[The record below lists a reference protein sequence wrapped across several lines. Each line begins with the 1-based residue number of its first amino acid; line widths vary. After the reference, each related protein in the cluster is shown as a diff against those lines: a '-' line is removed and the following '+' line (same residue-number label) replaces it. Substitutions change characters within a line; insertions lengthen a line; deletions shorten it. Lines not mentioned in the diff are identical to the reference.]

1 MLKRFMAIAVLFL
14 ISSCGFAPLHSV
26 DSDSEFSK
34 IKVVVADE
42 TKAPSKMTSLLK
54 SELDDSLNVTGV
66 NKLSEYLLD
75 VRLVRVNTAYETQ
88 SNTVNLRTRVTITA
102 NFTLTTMSDFKV
114 VLQDKVT
121 SVDSFEDSDSPYA
134 TLISDEE
141 TANKMAQGLAKEIKL
156 RVASKLKS
164 L

>member
-1 MLKRFMAIAVLFL
+1 MLKRFVAILGLFF

-26 DSDSEFSK
+26 DNDSEFSK
-34 IKVVVADE
+34 IKVTVSDE

-54 SELDDSLNVTGV
+54 SELDDSLNVYGS
-66 NKLSEYLLD
+66 NKPSEYLLD
-75 VRLVRVNTAYETQ
+75 VNLVKVNTAYETQ

-102 NFTLTTMSDFKV
+102 NFVLTRISDFEA
-114 VLQDKVT
+114 VLKDKVI
-121 SVDSFEDSDSPYA
+121 SVDSFEDTDSPYA

-141 TANKMAQGLAKEIKL
+141 TANKMAQGIAKEIKL
-156 RVASKLKS
+156 RVASKLKT